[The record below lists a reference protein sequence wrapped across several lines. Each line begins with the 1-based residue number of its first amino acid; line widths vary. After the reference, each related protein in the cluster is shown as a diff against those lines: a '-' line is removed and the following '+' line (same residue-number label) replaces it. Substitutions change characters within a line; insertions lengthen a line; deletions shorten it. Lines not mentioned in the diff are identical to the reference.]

1 LKHTILDK
9 TFIHLSISVCVII
22 SFYNFSLESIDD
34 LSDEKIKFEKLAL
47 DLPYYAKY
55 FLIAAYIASFNSPKY
70 DRQLFVKVSNKKK
83 KNKSIS
89 HKSEKSASELVGPKS
104 FSLDRLLAIFYAIIE
119 ENTNMT
125 ANLLAQVII
134 FKKNVLK
141 CFTKGLFSC
150 NKK

>member
-1 LKHTILDK
+1 MD
-9 TFIHLSISVCVII
+9 S
-22 SFYNFSLESIDD
+22 

-70 DRQLFVKVSNKKK
+70 DRKLFVKASNKRKK
-83 KNKSIS
+83 VNHIPK
-89 HKSEKSASELVGPKS
+89 KSENSTSELVGPKI

-134 FKKNVLK
+134 LKNN
-141 CFTKGLFSC
+141 FLFSLFIC
-150 NKK
+150 KYFIFILFLLSIYIFIKF

>member
-1 LKHTILDK
+1 M
-9 TFIHLSISVCVII
+9 
-22 SFYNFSLESIDD
+22 
-34 LSDEKIKFEKLAL
+34 SDEKTKFEKLVL

-70 DRQLFVKVSNKKK
+70 DKQLFVKASNKKK
-83 KNKSIS
+83 KSKQIS
-89 HKSEKSASELVGPKS
+89 KKSENSTSELVGPKY

-134 FKKNVLK
+134 FYIH
-141 CFTKGLFSC
+141 F
-150 NKK
+150 

>member
-1 LKHTILDK
+1 MLW
-9 TFIHLSISVCVII
+9 FIINLTAWWFVV
-22 SFYNFSLESIDD
+22 YDFSLESVDS
-34 LSDEKIKFEKLAL
+34 LFDEKIKFEKVAL

-70 DRQLFVKVSNKKK
+70 DRQLFVKASNKKK
-83 KNKSIS
+83 KSINKTPKKTENST
-89 HKSEKSASELVGPKS
+89 SELVGPKI

-134 FKKNVLK
+134 YFHKKN
-141 CFTKGLFSC
+141 C
-150 NKK
+150 NFV

>member
-1 LKHTILDK
+1 
-9 TFIHLSISVCVII
+9 
-22 SFYNFSLESIDD
+22 
-34 LSDEKIKFEKLAL
+34 LSDEKIKFEILAL

-70 DRQLFVKVSNKKK
+70 DKQLFVKASNKKK
-83 KNKSIS
+83 KSKHILNKSENS
-89 HKSEKSASELVGPKS
+89 TNELVGPKS

-134 FKKNVLK
+134 FKNAFIHIILSLSHLNII
-141 CFTKGLFSC
+141 FNRLIPWLI
-150 NKK
+150 

>member
-1 LKHTILDK
+1 MD
-9 TFIHLSISVCVII
+9 S
-22 SFYNFSLESIDD
+22 

-70 DRQLFVKVSNKKK
+70 DRQLFVKASNKRKK
-83 KNKSIS
+83 TKVPK
-89 HKSEKSASELVGPKS
+89 KSENSISELVGPKN

-125 ANLLAQVII
+125 ANLLAQVKLFY
-134 FKKNVLK
+134 FKLLENVHFNNL
-141 CFTKGLFSC
+141 
-150 NKK
+150 N

>member
-1 LKHTILDK
+1 M
-9 TFIHLSISVCVII
+9 
-22 SFYNFSLESIDD
+22 
-34 LSDEKIKFEKLAL
+34 SDEKIKFEILAL

-70 DRQLFVKVSNKKK
+70 DKQLFVKASNKKK
-83 KNKSIS
+83 KSKHILNKSENS
-89 HKSEKSASELVGPKS
+89 TNELVGPKS

-134 FKKNVLK
+134 FKNAFIHIILSLSHLNII
-141 CFTKGLFSC
+141 FNRLIPWLI
-150 NKK
+150 